1 MKIFDVRDR
10 LSLLVKQTT
19 QVGIGF
25 LVMLLLTGGRPPAF
39 VVNSTACLS
48 IVFVTYSE
56 VRRLAL
62 GKS

>member
-25 LVMLLLTGGRPPAF
+25 LVMLLLTGGRMPMQLPLF
-39 VVNSTACLS
+39 
-48 IVFVTYSE
+48 FVTH
-56 VRRLAL
+56 
-62 GKS
+62 